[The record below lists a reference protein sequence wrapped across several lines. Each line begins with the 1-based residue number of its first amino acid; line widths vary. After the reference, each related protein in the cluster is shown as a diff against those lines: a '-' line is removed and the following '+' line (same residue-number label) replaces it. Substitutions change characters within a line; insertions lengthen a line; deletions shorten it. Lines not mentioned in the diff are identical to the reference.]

1 MPVLTTLVLALTI
14 TGSDGASCAA
24 PTAGCSAEVAATCQP
39 CSPCASAF
47 ACMSGCDSYATS
59 CNGCGNPCCSFCQSG
74 CTSKACRH
82 STCTLY
88 PHYAYFPECH
98 GYYYFTPYNWVH
110 IDQHRM
116 TIPGQNF
123 KNPYSNAVF
132 DRLYAGRENTGDRDS
147 DQPKAIYPQL
157 PKLEAL
163 LK

>member
-1 MPVLTTLVLALTI
+1 M
-14 TGSDGASCAA
+14 
-24 PTAGCSAEVAATCQP
+24 SA
-39 CSPCASAF
+39 
-47 ACMSGCDSYATS
+47 CDSYATS
-59 CNGCGNPCCSFCQSG
+59 CNGCGDPCCLFCQSG

-116 TIPGQNF
+116 TIPGQDF

-132 DRLYAGRENTGDRDS
+132 DQLYAGRENTGDRDS